1 MAELGRAGP
10 TLPGSWSGRRL
21 AARLIGDGPLLA
33 AILAITAFGIAVI
46 YSASGED
53 VARTV
58 GHGVRLIIAVAAML
72 VVAQIHPLRLRLWTP
87 WIYFGG
93 VALLVA
99 VPLVGESVQGA
110 RRWLDLGV
118 VTVQPSE
125 LMKVAVPLMA
135 ARYLHNC
142 EVPPSLPQTA
152 GVIALIGVPV
162 ALVANQ
168 PDLGTSLLIGA
179 AGFFTLFLAGL
190 SWRLL
195 GVFTVAAS
203 LAAPL
208 VWMNLHAYQR
218 QRVITFLNP
227 EADPLGAG
235 YHTIQSKIALGSG
248 GLFGKGWLN
257 GSQSHLEFLPERS
270 TDFVFA
276 VIGEEFGLFG
286 VVLLLAGYLFIIGRG
301 MLIAMR
307 ADDTFQRLLAGA
319 VSLTFFVY
327 VFVNTGMVAGLLPV
341 VGVPLPLISF
351 GGTAMVTLLVGFGII
366 LSIHNHRE
374 TVP

>member
-1 MAELGRAGP
+1 MAEFGRKGP
-10 TLPGSWSGRRL
+10 GLAGSWSSTQL
-21 AARLIGDGPLLA
+21 LSRLIGDGPLLT
-33 AILAITAFGIAVI
+33 AILAVTAFGIAVI
-46 YSASGED
+46 YSATGAD
-53 VARTV
+53 MGQTV
-58 GHGVRLIIAVAAML
+58 GHGIRVAIALVAML
-72 VVAQIHPLRLRLWTP
+72 VVAQIPPLRLRLWAP
-87 WIYFGG
+87 WIYFAS

-118 VTVQPSE
+118 ITVQPSE

-135 ARYLHNC
+135 ARYLHGC
-142 EVPPSLPQTA
+142 GLPPSLRQSVVVT
-152 GVIALIGVPV
+152 ALIGVPV
-162 ALVANQ
+162 ALVAYQ
-168 PDLGTSLLIGA
+168 PDLGTALLIA
-179 AGFFTLFLAGL
+179 SAGFFALFLAGL
-190 SWRLL
+190 SWRLIGFSAL
-195 GVFTVAAS
+195 AAS

-218 QRVITFLNP
+218 QRVLTFLKP
-227 EADPLGAG
+227 GADPLGAG

-286 VVLLLAGYLFIIGRG
+286 VVLLLAGYLFLIARG

-307 ADDTFQRLLAGA
+307 ADETFEQLLAGA

-327 VFVNTGMVAGLLPV
+327 VFVNTGMVTGLLPV
-341 VGVPLPLISF
+341 VGVPLPLISY
-351 GGTAMVTLLVGFGII
+351 GGTSLVTLLVGFGII